1 MKNLINR
8 ALAAKKKIFSLEV
21 VCCLAFVGAMFVS
34 CNDEQK
40 SSYQYEVSLAKVAQD
55 EHLAAEFLLGGYP
68 IIEEEMLKA
77 SDQKG
82 SIIFKDTRSGADKR
96 AKDAFANGVARV
108 RKETNNSYEGLIV
121 VLNLADPDTNKPI
134 EIDRVKL

>member
-1 MKNLINR
+1 M
-8 ALAAKKKIFSLEV
+8 KKIFSLAV
-21 VCCLAFVGAMFVS
+21 VFCLALVGAMFVS
-34 CNDEQK
+34 CNDGQK
-40 SSYQYEVSLAKVAQD
+40 SSYQYEVKLAAVDQD
-55 EHLAAEFLLGGYP
+55 EKLAGEFLLHGLP
-68 IIEEEMLKA
+68 IINEEMEKA

-96 AKDAFANGVARV
+96 AKDAFAKGVERV

-134 EIDRVKL
+134 EVDKVTL